1 MTCGPSLQPTM
12 TKGKVGGPTGWPA
25 DHLVGRRP
33 SGPHRLNP
41 ATWRLAIGSQGRFT
55 QA

>member
-25 DHLVGRRP
+25 DHLVSLRP
-33 SGPHRLNP
+33 SGPHRLKS
-41 ATWRLAIGSQGRFT
+41 AMWRLTIGCISWFT
-55 QA
+55 KD